1 MRVNSLKHDDPDFPQ
16 LLRHI
21 PSPPRQLFWLGA
33 HPRSFLDKPRVAVVG
48 SRQASSYGAQVTE
61 RLVSALAK
69 AGLVIVSGLALGV
82 DSIAHTACL
91 RAGGLTIAVLPSGL
105 DQIYP
110 ASHLA
115 LAKQIVEHG
124 GCLISEYPPG
134 AQIYRSNFIARNRL
148 ISGLADGLLIT
159 EAAKGSGTMHT
170 ASFALEQG
178 RSVMAV
184 PGNINSLGSEGCNS
198 LIKNGALPV
207 TSVDDVLAELGIG
220 TNKPKGSRAFRSGP
234 NEQKIFD
241 LIRSGISDQRQ
252 LAAAAR
258 LNGLQLNAALRT
270 LEING
275 YIRAESGSWSLK

>member
-115 LAKQIVEHG
+115 LAKLIVERG

-241 LIRSGISDQRQ
+241 LIRSGIGDQQQ

-258 LNGLQLNAALRT
+258 LNGSQLGAALRT

>member
-33 HPRSFLDKPRVAVVG
+33 HPKSFLDKPRVAVVG

-115 LAKQIVEHG
+115 LAKQIVERG

-241 LIRSGISDQRQ
+241 LIRSGIGDQQQ

-258 LNGLQLNAALRT
+258 LNGSQLGAALRT

>member
-241 LIRSGISDQRQ
+241 LIRSGIGDQQQ

-258 LNGLQLNAALRT
+258 LNGSQLGAALRT

>member
-115 LAKQIVEHG
+115 LAKQIVERG

-241 LIRSGISDQRQ
+241 LIRSGIGDQQQ

-258 LNGLQLNAALRT
+258 LNGSQLGAALRT